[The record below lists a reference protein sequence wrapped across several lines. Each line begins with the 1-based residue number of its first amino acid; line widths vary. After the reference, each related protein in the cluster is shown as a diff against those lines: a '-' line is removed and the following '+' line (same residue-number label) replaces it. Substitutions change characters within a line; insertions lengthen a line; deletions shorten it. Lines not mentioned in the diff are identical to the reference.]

1 MACDTRCD
9 VKKQEVGL
17 ARSTHDAERGYT
29 VIEFIIVAVI
39 MMTISAI
46 AILQLMPVWQGSQAD
61 AAMSQVESALR
72 QARETAISQRR
83 TVEVDFDT
91 SASGTPCSQFGNIY
105 NCIELYQYS
114 VSGTPAVAVKAGN
127 PYLVLPIE
135 GGVEFLT
142 LNLEPTL
149 PSPDNTFGIPS
160 PPAGLVFTGAVGNMQ
175 FQSDGTFTDSTGVQ
189 INGAIFLAEPG
200 KGFTERAV
208 TILGA
213 TGKVRKWHGTGT
225 GWFQAW

>member
-1 MACDTRCD
+1 M
-9 VKKQEVGL
+9 KKRQLGFERPSD
-17 ARSTHDAERGYT
+17 RSERGYSL
-29 VIEFIIVAVI
+29 VEFIVVAIVITTVA
-39 MMTISAI
+39 AI
-46 AILQLMPVWQGSQAD
+46 GILQLMPIWQGSQAD

-83 TVEVDFDT
+83 TIEVDFDNAAT
-91 SASGTPCSQFGNIY
+91 GSPCSPMGGVF
-105 NCIELYQYS
+105 NCIELYQFAITA
-114 VSGTPAVAVKAGN
+114 VGGTPTKTAN

-149 PSPDNTFGIPS
+149 PSPDNTFGVPAPPS
-160 PPAGLVFTGAVGNMQ
+160 GLIFTGAVGNMQ

-189 INGAIFLAEPG
+189 INGAIFLAEPN
-200 KGFTERAV
+200 KPFTERAV

-225 GWFQAW
+225 GWFQGW